1 MVESLIK
8 EISSIEVRT
17 ALLVVGKNVCRITN
31 GLSLEFFLQYWDYIA
46 DAFIASL
53 QEVFHLGSMLVEWNE
68 RMTYLIPKV
77 DGVVDDIKKW
87 RHKKQNK
94 LLDFEKAYE
103 KSLLNFFI

>member
-77 DGVVDDIKKW
+77 DGVVDDIK
-87 RHKKQNK
+87 
-94 LLDFEKAYE
+94 
-103 KSLLNFFI
+103 